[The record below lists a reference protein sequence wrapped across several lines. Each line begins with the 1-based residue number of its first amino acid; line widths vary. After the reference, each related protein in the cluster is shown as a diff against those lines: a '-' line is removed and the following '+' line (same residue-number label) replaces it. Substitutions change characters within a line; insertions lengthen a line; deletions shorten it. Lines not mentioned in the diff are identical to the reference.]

1 MARKSNY
8 IALELKSLES
18 KINEF
23 RTYLDDTKVKH
34 ISDFNERHA
43 EIKVQL
49 LMMKELA
56 ALVGQLDGLKKQAEK
71 EVEEKATQELRGDV
85 PLSPLEEGLI

>member
-1 MARKSNY
+1 MAKKTNH

-18 KINEF
+18 KISEF

-34 ISDFNERHA
+34 ISDYNERHA

-49 LMMKELA
+49 LMMKELSL
-56 ALVGQLDGLKKQAEK
+56 LVGQIDVLRKQSEK
-71 EVEEKATQELRGDV
+71 DIDEKVSQELRGDV
-85 PLSPLEEGLI
+85 PLSPLEEGII